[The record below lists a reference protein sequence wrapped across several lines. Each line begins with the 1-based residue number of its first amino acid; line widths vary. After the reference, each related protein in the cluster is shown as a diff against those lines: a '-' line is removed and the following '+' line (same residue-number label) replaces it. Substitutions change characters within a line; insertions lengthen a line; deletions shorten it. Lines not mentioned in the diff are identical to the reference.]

1 MTAETHV
8 GHGFNGLVRGL
19 NPKGT
24 KCRRSFEFTGG
35 FWRERV
41 GTWGVTTSPVAAR
54 TPLEPLI
61 AVVAASPLH
70 VSDRCQSPE
79 LGSYGAAYS
88 GVHRVSRQL
97 CTDCLFDL

>member
-1 MTAETHV
+1 MLDTT
-8 GHGFNGLVRGL
+8 FNGLVRGL
-19 NPKGT
+19 NAQGIE
-24 KCRRSFEFTGG
+24 CRRILSSQADSGES
-35 FWRERV
+35 RDL
-41 GTWGVTTSPVAAR
+41 GVTTSPVAAR

-61 AVVAASPLH
+61 AVVAASTLH